1 MEAVGV
7 AVSFLE
13 LITPLLE
20 AALLLRRYVKGR
32 EGLLD
37 RKKWKESVRLGPDG
51 TIYLGGWQI
60 ALEGEFRWQ
69 CLRGDENPQD
79 DAGET
84 MDNDPP
90 QGDHGIRLEPI
101 EEGSHGYGDA
111 FPLATGPCSFLRNGS
126 KPSRTHGIISPYTR
140 LCSPSRS
147 GDTSRYLKKA
157 KKDAIGKELK
167 LLDAPYIKVRSKD
180 NWKKLFL
187 LQFHHACLR
196 LFFDF
201 LTALEVDEK
210 EHADDSN
217 TDYGFAEL
225 WQWNLKTITQR
236 SYEYRDLREM
246 ARKLIS
252 TTESLIDVVRSS
264 PHVVNSTSCT
274 NKFMAIEMEIRG
286 LCREANERVQSL
298 SDQLDHDL
306 KYLELARDI
315 NQTKGVQQ
323 LTLLATIFLPLSLA
337 SGLLSMQTRFKDL
350 GTLLYDFF
358 GVVMLL
364 AAIVI
369 IIMILLN
376 LMTVVNEVDSKLGVR
391 SSGYREN
398 IRGKVLFTINAGFC
412 AFGCLDATRKMS
424 NLPDILLHSVL
435 CEDYAPERPLN
446 REDRPDLELPASQ
459 FEGIVNLLRNRG
471 HSTHEAWARCL
482 ATLEAVE
489 EGDAEPGIFPVLDA
503 IEDAFREVVTDLK
516 EISRLSDEAK
526 EDVSILIQPEL
537 DVRVVRT
544 FRNDLIKADE
554 ILLGRAKDDKGEP
567 IERFVGVGKLCG
579 EVLPQLEAFLKVQ
592 NNAEIVLLMILEII
606 KAQRLVEEH
615 GEGQWLQPLKDIL
628 GEDLYEQILEAGA
641 A

>member
-1 MEAVGV
+1 MLKLAVV
-7 AVSFLE
+7 IECNTYSRKD
-13 LITPLLE
+13 
-20 AALLLRRYVKGR
+20 LRDS
-32 EGLLD
+32 L
-37 RKKWKESVRLGPDG
+37 PD
-51 TIYLGGWQI
+51 
-60 ALEGEFRWQ
+60 F
-69 CLRGDENPQD
+69 
-79 DAGET
+79 
-84 MDNDPP
+84 
-90 QGDHGIRLEPI
+90 
-101 EEGSHGYGDA
+101 
-111 FPLATGPCSFLRNGS
+111 CS
-126 KPSRTHGIISPYTR
+126 
-140 LCSPSRS
+140 
-147 GDTSRYLKKA
+147 A
-157 KKDAIGKELK
+157 MQIGKELK

-412 AFGCLDATRKMS
+412 AFGCL
-424 NLPDILLHSVL
+424 VL
-435 CEDYAPERPLN
+435 SSFL
-446 REDRPDLELPASQ
+446 
-459 FEGIVNLLRNRG
+459 
-471 HSTHEAWARCL
+471 
-482 ATLEAVE
+482 
-489 EGDAEPGIFPVLDA
+489 
-503 IEDAFREVVTDLK
+503 
-516 EISRLSDEAK
+516 
-526 EDVSILIQPEL
+526 
-537 DVRVVRT
+537 
-544 FRNDLIKADE
+544 
-554 ILLGRAKDDKGEP
+554 
-567 IERFVGVGKLCG
+567 VGM
-579 EVLPQLEAFLKVQ
+579 F
-592 NNAEIVLLMILEII
+592 
-606 KAQRLVEEH
+606 
-615 GEGQWLQPLKDIL
+615 KDISL
-628 GEDLYEQILEAGA
+628 GGKILGFVVAAICGLWMFEFLSAVGCLLTLYLWN
-641 A
+641 